1 MLEYLLFKLGL
12 NLSRILSFDTIYKL
26 SDIGYFFLYKVFKYR
41 VDVVRNNLKLAFPQ
55 YSQEELTKLEQDYY
69 HHLSDLFFETLK
81 FYTLDSEELKKR
93 LIVENPEI
101 LNQYYYAGKNII
113 LAGAHI
119 GNWELGPLTAPF
131 WFKHQFVVLYKP
143 LKNKKIDKTIKRL
156 RTHFGTRLISI
167 DITARGFTQGTKPFC
182 IVMLADQNPG
192 NVEKAFWVKF
202 FNQPTATLH
211 GLEIYSRRYNMPI
224 FFFAMKKIKR
234 GYYTARIEP
243 LVYNPQELPKGYITQ
258 LYMQKVEQA
267 IRKEPYLWLW
277 SHRRWKH
284 KFDPQK
290 YQLVQTAQSQNIKV
304 ESQAK

>member
-12 NLSRILSFDTIYKL
+12 NLSRILSFDTLYKL
-26 SDIGYFFLYKVFKYR
+26 SDIGYFFIYKVFKYR
-41 VDVVRNNLKLAFPQ
+41 VDVVRSNLKRAFPEYDDKQ
-55 YSQEELTKLEQDYY
+55 LDKIEKDYY

-81 FYTLDSEELKKR
+81 FYTLDSQELKKR
-93 LIVENPEI
+93 LNVENPEI
-101 LNQYYYAGKNII
+101 LNQYYYAGKSII

-143 LKNKKIDKTIKRL
+143 LKNKKIDRKIKQL
-156 RTHFGTRLISI
+156 RTKFGTRLVSI

-182 IVMLADQNPG
+182 VVMLADQNPG
-192 NVEKAFWVKF
+192 LVEKAYWVKF

-211 GLEIYSRRYNMPI
+211 GLDVYSRRYSMPV
-224 FFFAMKKIKR
+224 FFYAMKKIKR

-243 LVYNPQELPKGYITQ
+243 LVDNPREFAPGQITQ
-258 LYMQKVEQA
+258 LYMQKVEEA
-267 IRKEPYLWLW
+267 IRQEPYLWLW

-284 KFDPQK
+284 KFNPEK
-290 YQLVQTAQSQNIKV
+290 NQLVSSPVTQKSKV
-304 ESQAK
+304 RAN